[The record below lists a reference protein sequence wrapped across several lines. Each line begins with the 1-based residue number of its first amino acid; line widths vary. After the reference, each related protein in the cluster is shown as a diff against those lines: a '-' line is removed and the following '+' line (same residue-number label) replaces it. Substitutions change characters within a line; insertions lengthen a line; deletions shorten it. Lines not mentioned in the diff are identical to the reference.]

1 MNRTIQKTFRML
13 AGAAAAA
20 LSLFGCT
27 QELYTPQAIT
37 GPVAARFIVDITPA
51 ARVNQKGTDWTD
63 GDCIGITGAGYT
75 NVPYVRESGQFVPED
90 KTIYFN
96 DTETKTF
103 NAYYP
108 YQER

>member
-1 MNRTIQKTFRML
+1 MRRTIQKTFRML

-37 GPVAARFIVDITPA
+37 GPVAARFIADITPA

-75 NVPYVRESGQFVPED
+75 NV
-90 KTIYFN
+90 
-96 DTETKTF
+96 
-103 NAYYP
+103 
-108 YQER
+108 